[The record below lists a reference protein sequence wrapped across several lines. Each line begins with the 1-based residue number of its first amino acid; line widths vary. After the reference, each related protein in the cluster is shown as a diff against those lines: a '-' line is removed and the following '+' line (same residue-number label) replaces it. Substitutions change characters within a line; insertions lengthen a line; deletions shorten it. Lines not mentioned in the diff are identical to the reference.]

1 MFNKSI
7 DERLSAWSL
16 HRKNLDDSQDPF
28 METWEF
34 WKSAPYI
41 PINNKIETFNP
52 ASWPTPWELIAENKY
67 DDFSKALM
75 IGWSLKFTNR
85 FKNSKI
91 EIKTLV
97 NRHPSCY
104 YNIVYIDD
112 SWAINYSDNGPVL
125 AQEVPESFYLENYIN
140 VGVSK

>member
-16 HRKNLDDSQDPF
+16 HRKNLDNSQDPF

-41 PINNKIETFNP
+41 PINNKIEPFNS
-52 ASWPTPWELIAENKY
+52 ASWPTPWEFIAENKY

-85 FKNSKI
+85 FKNAKI

-97 NRHPSCY
+97 NTHTSCY

-112 SWAINYSDNGPVL
+112 TWAINYSDNGPVL
-125 AQEVPESFYLENYIN
+125 AKEVPELFYLENYIK
-140 VGVSK
+140 VDVPK